1 MRIGLSTHLFH
12 DERLSRDH
20 LRAIA
25 AHGVEA
31 IELFATRTH
40 FDYHDEAAVD
50 ALAAWLDETGLALHS
65 VHAPVVEGLSGGVWG
80 PALSTATGDVAR
92 RQRTIREID
101 AALALRER
109 IPFSF
114 LVAHV
119 GVPDVPP
126 PSPDDNQREAARRSV
141 QEVHALARA
150 RGVTLALEV
159 IPNRLSSVA
168 ALRRLV
174 DDELE
179 LDDVGLCLDTG
190 HAHMA
195 DDVVDAIEAASGH
208 IVTTHIHDNDGRTDA
223 HLVPF
228 DGTIPWEAALFALQK
243 VGYDGVYVFELA
255 RTAPPVE
262 ILARARHVRRRFE
275 EILAS

>member
-25 AHGVEA
+25 AHGFEA

-40 FDYHDEAAVD
+40 FDYHDPAAVS
-50 ALAAWLDETGLALHS
+50 ALAAWLDETGLVLHS
-65 VHAPVVEGLSGGVWG
+65 VHAPIVEGLSGGVWG
-80 PALSTATGDVAR
+80 PALSTATSDPAR

-114 LVAHV
+114 LVAHL

-126 PSPDDNQREAARRSV
+126 SAPDDNQREAARRSV
-141 QEVHALARA
+141 QEMHALAEA

-159 IPNRLSSVA
+159 LPNRLSSVA

-179 LDDVGLCLDTG
+179 LGDVGLCLDTG
-190 HAHMA
+190 HAHMT
-195 DDVVDAIEAASGH
+195 DDVVDAIEEASGH
-208 IVTTHIHDNDGRTDA
+208 IVTTHLHDNDGRSDT

-228 DGTIPWEAALFALQK
+228 DGTIPWEATLFALQK

-255 RTAPPVE
+255 RTAPPEE